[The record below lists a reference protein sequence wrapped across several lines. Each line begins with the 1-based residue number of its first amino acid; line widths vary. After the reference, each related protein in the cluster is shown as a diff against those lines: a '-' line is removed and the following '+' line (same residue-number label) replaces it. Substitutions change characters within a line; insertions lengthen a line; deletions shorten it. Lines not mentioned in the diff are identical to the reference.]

1 MIEPARV
8 MDDKPIDPTQVQFG
22 AFALDRRSGELL
34 KAGARLR
41 LQEGPLRV
49 LQALLDRPGE
59 IVTREELQRRLWPD
73 DTFVDFD
80 NGLNSAVN
88 RLRTALGDRAEKPRF
103 VETVGRRGYR
113 FVAALS
119 TADRRP
125 AEPAGPAPS
134 AAPVARLAVLSFR
147 LLTPDPETEFLSFS
161 LADAIAS
168 ALSGLESLVVR
179 SPIAAARFA
188 SEVPDLAAISVALDV
203 GLVLAGSVLRAGNR
217 VRVSAQ
223 LVEAPQ
229 GTLRWT
235 ATAEAALD
243 DMFRVLDGLVRR
255 IVESLALPLT
265 VREVRSLEQDVP
277 GSGHAFE
284 LYLRAN
290 RLGRYPET
298 WPQAR
303 DLYLESVRADPG
315 YAPSWARLGR
325 TYRMMAKYAEVVDP
339 QLVGLAEE
347 SFRRALAINPELSLA
362 HYLYA
367 QLEMETGRSV
377 EALVRLLDRARERRA
392 DPQLFGGLVQ
402 ACRYV
407 GLLAASRA
415 AHERARRLDPTI
427 RTSIAYTS
435 AVVGDYLRAA
445 EEARDN
451 DDPFHG
457 IALALAGRTDEAMAP
472 LLDLQGRYG
481 SNQIWSTY
489 IAVILALTRG
499 KTAEIVTAAETCLRL
514 PFADPEGLFHICV
527 VLARID
533 EPARAFMV
541 LRRTTDA
548 GFACPAALDGDPSLR
563 VLQGRPEFKTL
574 RAEVERRHRRAVDAF
589 DAAGGSAL
597 LM

>member
-1 MIEPARV
+1 
-8 MDDKPIDPTQVQFG
+8 MDHRIVTSPRIRFG
-22 AFALDRRSGELL
+22 SFELDRRSGELL
-34 KAGARLR
+34 KAGSRLR

-49 LQALLDRPGE
+49 LQALLDRPAE
-59 IVTREELQRRLWPD
+59 IVTREELQHQLWPD

-88 RLRTALGDRAEKPRF
+88 RLRAALGDSAEKPRF

-113 FVAALS
+113 FIAPLSSVQPLSGDVSGAS
-119 TADRRP
+119 TAASFP
-125 AEPAGPAPS
+125 M
-134 AAPVARLAVLSFR
+134 RLAVLPFR
-147 LLTPDPETEFLSFS
+147 QLKADPETEFLSFS

-168 ALSGLESLVVR
+168 SLSGLESLVVR
-179 SPIAAARFA
+179 SPMAAARFA
-188 SEVPDLAAISVALDV
+188 SEVPDLAVMSAALDV
-203 GLVLAGSVLRAGNR
+203 TLVLVGSVLRSGDR

-223 LVEAPQ
+223 LVEAPR
-229 GTLRWT
+229 GTLLWT
-235 ATAEAALD
+235 TTAEASLD

-265 VREVRSLEQDVP
+265 VRETRGLDHDVP

-298 WPQAR
+298 WPHAR
-303 DLYLESVRADPG
+303 DLYLASVRADPQ

-325 TYRMMAKYAEVVDP
+325 TYRMMAKYASETDP
-339 QLVGLAEE
+339 QLVRLAEE

-367 QLEMETGRSV
+367 QLEMENGRSV
-377 EALVRLLDRARERRA
+377 EAFVRLLDRARERRA
-392 DPQLFGGLVQ
+392 DPHLFAGLVQ

-407 GLLAASRA
+407 GLLQASRA

-435 AVVGDYLRAA
+435 AVVGDYVRAA

-451 DDPFHG
+451 DDPFQG
-457 IALALAGRTDEAMAP
+457 IALAFAGRTTEARGM

-481 SNQIWSTY
+481 TNPVWAAY
-489 IAVILALTRG
+489 IAIIMAVTRG
-499 KTAEIVTAAETCLRL
+499 NTEEIVGAVDACLRL
-514 PFADPEGLFHICV
+514 PFGDPEGLFHICV
-527 VLARID
+527 VLARVND
-533 EPARAFMV
+533 PVRALMA
-541 LRRTTDA
+541 LRRTVDA
-548 GFACPAALDGDPSLR
+548 GFSCPAGLDGEPSLR
-563 VLQGRPEFKTL
+563 TLHRSSEFEVL
-574 RAEVERRHRRAVDAF
+574 RAEVEQRHQRAVKAF
-589 DAAGGSAL
+589 DTAGGDAL
-597 LM
+597 LR

>member
-1 MIEPARV
+1 MIEPEGV
-8 MDDKPIDPTQVQFG
+8 MDDKPIEPTQVQFG

-34 KAGARLR
+34 KGGARLR

-59 IVTREELQRRLWPD
+59 IVTREELQRHLWPNG
-73 DTFVDFD
+73 TFVDFD

-88 RLRTALGDRAEKPRF
+88 RLRAALGDRAEKPRF

-113 FVAALS
+113 FVAAVS
-119 TADRRP
+119 TVDRRQP
-125 AEPAGPAPS
+125 EPAGPAAS
-134 AAPVARLAVLSFR
+134 TAPLARLAVLPFR
-147 LLTPDPETEFLSFS
+147 QITQDPETEFLSFS

-179 SPIAAARFA
+179 SPIAAARFG
-188 SEVPDLAAISVALDV
+188 SEVPDLPAISVALDV
-203 GLVLAGSVLRAGNR
+203 GLVLVGSVLRAGDR

-235 ATAEAALD
+235 TTAEATLD
-243 DMFRVLDGLVRR
+243 DMFRVLDGLVKR
-255 IVESLALPLT
+255 IVESLALPLS
-265 VREVRSLEQDVP
+265 VREARGLEQDVP

-315 YAPSWARLGR
+315 YAPAWARLGR
-325 TYRMMAKYAEVVDP
+325 TYRMIAKYGAVVDP
-339 QLVGLAEE
+339 QLIRLAEE

-362 HYLYA
+362 HYLDA

-377 EALVRLLDRARERRA
+377 EAFVRLLDRARERRA

-407 GLLAASRA
+407 GLLEASRA
-415 AHERARRLDPTI
+415 AHERARQLDPTI
-427 RTSIAYTS
+427 KTSIAYTS
-435 AVVGDYLRAA
+435 AVVGDYVRAA

-457 IALALAGRTDEAMAP
+457 IALALAGRSAEAIGP
-472 LLDLQGRYG
+472 LLDLQRRYG
-481 SNQIWSTY
+481 SNQVWSAY
-489 IAVILALTRG
+489 IAIILAVARG
-499 KTAEIVTAAETCLRL
+499 ETAEIVTAADACLRL

-541 LRRTTDA
+541 LRRIMDA
-548 GFACPAALDGDPSLR
+548 GFACPAAFDGEPSLR
-563 VLQGRPEFKTL
+563 VLQGHPEFKTL
-574 RAEVERRHRRAVDAF
+574 RAEVERRHRRAVEAL
-589 DAAGGSAL
+589 DAAGGAL
-597 LM
+597 